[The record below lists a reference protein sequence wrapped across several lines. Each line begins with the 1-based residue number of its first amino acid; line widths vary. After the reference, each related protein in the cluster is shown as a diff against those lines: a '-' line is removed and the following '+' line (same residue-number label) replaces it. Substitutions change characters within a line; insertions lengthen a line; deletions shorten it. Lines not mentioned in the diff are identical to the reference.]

1 MYINI
6 ILEYCYSNNAISLH
20 PACILFTASTAQTT
34 DRSQSLGDRYNKHV
48 RNVAAMMA
56 VIRTSVRL
64 KIFQVINSFILI
76 ECFLSKGILVF
87 QKYIIDLHKGYFLS
101 LNDPCIISY

>member
-6 ILEYCYSNNAISLH
+6 ILEYSYSTIVTLLH
-20 PACILFTASTAQTT
+20 VACILFNASTAQTT

-64 KIFQVINSFILI
+64 NIFQVINSFILI
-76 ECFLSKGILVF
+76 
-87 QKYIIDLHKGYFLS
+87 
-101 LNDPCIISY
+101 